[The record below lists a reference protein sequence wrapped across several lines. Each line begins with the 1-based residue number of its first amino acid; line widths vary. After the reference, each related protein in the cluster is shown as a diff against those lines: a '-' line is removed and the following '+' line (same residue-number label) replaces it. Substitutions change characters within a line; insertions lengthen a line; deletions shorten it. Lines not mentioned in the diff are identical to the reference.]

1 MKEYGINQILEL
13 KNKRMKIGVSIDG
26 VLRDFLEQ
34 VKETHL
40 KYFPTEEGENEI
52 EIADYN
58 LEKWVTFPEEK
69 VKQGE
74 VEFNPDFNEES
85 FLESENETNLVDVKD
100 KVTLEEFLY
109 ENCTVEIFGYAEES
123 ISSAVETLNQLI
135 LDNPRHEFI
144 LISREGGMAI
154 PSTLF
159 FLAKTKS
166 TCPNIKF
173 VTEYSKVWDYI
184 DVMVTDHPSILNTK
198 PLNKLSIVID
208 KDYNKN
214 FTQLGH
220 RVKTIKE
227 IDERLLDN
235 LEQVYQGS
243 LIV

>member
-1 MKEYGINQILEL
+1 
-13 KNKRMKIGVSIDG
+13 MKIGVSIDG
-26 VLRDFLEQ
+26 VLRDFLGQ

-40 KYFPTEEGENEI
+40 KYFPTIEGEKEI
-52 EIADYN
+52 EVSDYE
-58 LEKWVTFPEEK
+58 LDKWVTFPEEE

-74 VEFNPDFNEES
+74 MEFNPDFDEES
-85 FLESENETNLVDVKD
+85 FLESKEETELTEVKD
-100 KVTLEEFLY
+100 KVTLDEFLY
-109 ENCTVEIFGYAEES
+109 ERCTVEIFGYAEES

-173 VTEYSKVWDYI
+173 VTDYSKVWDYV
-184 DVMVTDHPSILNTK
+184 DVMVTDHPKIINTK
-198 PLNKLSIVID
+198 PLEKINIVID
-208 KDYNKN
+208 KEYNKKVV
-214 FTQLGH
+214 QSGH
-220 RVKTIKE
+220 RIKTIKE

-235 LEQVYQGS
+235 IEQLYQGFP
-243 LIV
+243 LL

>member
-1 MKEYGINQILEL
+1 
-13 KNKRMKIGVSIDG
+13 MKIGVSIDG
-26 VLRDFLEQ
+26 VLRDFLGQ

-40 KYFPTEEGENEI
+40 KYFPTIEGEEEI
-52 EIADYN
+52 KVSDYE
-58 LEKWVTFPEEK
+58 LDKWVTFPEEE

-74 VEFNPDFNEES
+74 MEFNPDFDEES
-85 FLESENETNLVDVKD
+85 FLESKEETELTEVKD
-100 KVTLEEFLY
+100 KVTLDEFLY
-109 ENCTVEIFGYAEES
+109 ERCTVEIFGYAEES

-173 VTEYSKVWDYI
+173 VTEYSKVWDYV
-184 DVMVTDHPSILNTK
+184 DVMVTDHPKIINTK
-198 PLNKLSIVID
+198 PLEKISIVID
-208 KDYNKN
+208 KEYNKKVV
-214 FTQLGH
+214 QSGH
-220 RVKTIKE
+220 RIKTIKE

-235 LEQVYQGS
+235 LEEIFRGS
-243 LIV
+243 PFHG

>member
-1 MKEYGINQILEL
+1 
-13 KNKRMKIGVSIDG
+13 MKIGVSIDG
-26 VLRDFLEQ
+26 VLRDFLGQ

-40 KYFPTEEGENEI
+40 KYFPTIEGEEEI
-52 EIADYN
+52 EVSDYE
-58 LEKWVTFPEEK
+58 LDKWVTFPEEE

-74 VEFNPDFNEES
+74 VEFNPDFDEES
-85 FLESENETNLVDVKD
+85 FLESKEETELTEVKD
-100 KVTLEEFLY
+100 KVTLDEFLY
-109 ENCTVEIFGYAEES
+109 EKCTVEIFGYAEES

-173 VTEYSKVWDYI
+173 VTDYSKVWDYV
-184 DVMVTDHPSILNTK
+184 DVMVTDHPKIINTK
-198 PLNKLSIVID
+198 PLEKINIVID
-208 KDYNKN
+208 KEYNKKVV
-214 FTQLGH
+214 QSGH
-220 RVKTIKE
+220 RIKTIKE

-235 LEQVYQGS
+235 IEQLYQGFP
-243 LIV
+243 LL

>member
-1 MKEYGINQILEL
+1 
-13 KNKRMKIGVSIDG
+13 MKIGVSIDG
-26 VLRDFLEQ
+26 VLRDFLGQ

-40 KYFPTEEGENEI
+40 KYFPTIEGEKEI
-52 EIADYN
+52 EVSDYE
-58 LEKWVTFPEEK
+58 LDKWVTFPEEE

-74 VEFNPDFNEES
+74 MEFNPDFDEES
-85 FLESENETNLVDVKD
+85 FLESKEETELTEVKD
-100 KVTLEEFLY
+100 KVTLDEFLY
-109 ENCTVEIFGYAEES
+109 ERCTVEIFGYAEES

-173 VTEYSKVWDYI
+173 VTDYSKVWDYV
-184 DVMVTDHPSILNTK
+184 DVMVTDHPKIINTK
-198 PLNKLSIVID
+198 PLEKISIVID
-208 KDYNKN
+208 KEYNKKVV
-214 FTQLGH
+214 QSGH
-220 RVKTIKE
+220 RIKTIKE

-235 LEQVYQGS
+235 IEQLYQGFP
-243 LIV
+243 LL

>member
-1 MKEYGINQILEL
+1 
-13 KNKRMKIGVSIDG
+13 MKIGVSIDG
-26 VLRDFLEQ
+26 VLRDFLGQ

-40 KYFPTEEGENEI
+40 KYFPTIEGEKEI
-52 EIADYN
+52 EVSDYE
-58 LEKWVTFPEEK
+58 LDKWVTFPEEE

-74 VEFNPDFNEES
+74 MEFNPDFDEES
-85 FLESENETNLVDVKD
+85 FLESKEETELTEVKD
-100 KVTLEEFLY
+100 KVTLDEFLY
-109 ENCTVEIFGYAEES
+109 ERCTVEIFGYAEES

-173 VTEYSKVWDYI
+173 VTEYSKVWDYV
-184 DVMVTDHPSILNTK
+184 DVMVTDHPKIINTK
-198 PLNKLSIVID
+198 PLEKISIVID
-208 KDYNKN
+208 KEYNKKVV
-214 FTQLGH
+214 QSGH
-220 RVKTIKE
+220 RIKTIKE

-235 LEQVYQGS
+235 IEQLYQGIP
-243 LIV
+243 LL